1 MSSALLTRCFPTLAL
16 VAGLSACGGDETSPE
31 EGHTPA
37 SAAVFVG
44 GTDVTDALVIPSG
57 EAVRVEVKFYDQHGE
72 EIIGI
77 DATHFASLTFTPSAL
92 ATVADVDGEHFQKD
106 VTGGAEA
113 GTGTYSVG
121 YGHDEAADELTFG
134 PYDASVVL
142 TGAAVR

>member
-1 MSSALLTRCFPTLAL
+1 MPSRLLTRHFPAL
-16 VAGLSACGGDETSPE
+16 ILIAALSACGGDETSPE

-44 GTDVTDALVIPSG
+44 GIEVTDALLLPSG
-57 EAVRVEVKFYDQHGE
+57 EAVRVEVKFYDEHGE
-72 EIIGI
+72 EIPGI
-77 DATHFASLTFTPSAL
+77 DATHFASLTFTPATL

-106 VTGGAEA
+106 VTGGSEA

-121 YGHDEAADELTFG
+121 YGHDEAADELSFG

-142 TGAAVR
+142 VAGAAR